1 VKIEWALIPAT
12 KKKEKPMKRRWTILV
27 FALMLAGMTTVSWAA
42 GVSLTFKAGQF
53 WPGDNVFREVYK
65 SGMVFGGELAVP
77 IAGGL
82 HLWAGAEY
90 FGKSGLLTLSEEV
103 TKVRI
108 IPVYL
113 GLRYHFGKSAVR
125 PYVGAAVA
133 YFLFKEE
140 NPLGSVSESGIGV
153 LGQAGLLVKVAGPV
167 SIDLY
172 ANYRACT
179 LRTDEPDPVE
189 AKIGGF
195 SGGLGLVFRF

>member
-1 VKIEWALIPAT
+1 
-12 KKKEKPMKRRWTILV
+12 
-27 FALMLAGMTTVSWAA
+27 MLAGMTTASWGA
-42 GVSLTFKAGQF
+42 GVSLTLKGGLFL
-53 WPGDNVFREVYK
+53 PSDSIFREVYK
-65 SGMVFGGELAVP
+65 SGTVFGGEIAVP

-90 FGKSGLLTLSEEV
+90 FSKSGLLSVSEDV

-113 GLRYHFGKSAVR
+113 GLRCHFGKSAVR
-125 PYVGAAVA
+125 PYLGAAAA

-140 NPLGSVSESGIGV
+140 NLLGSVSESGFGFI
-153 LGQAGLLVKVAGPV
+153 GQAGLLIKIGGPF
-167 SIDLY
+167 SFDLH

-195 SGGLGLVFRF
+195 TAGAGLVFRF

>member
-1 VKIEWALIPAT
+1 MKKAPKIL
-12 KKKEKPMKRRWTILV
+12 
-27 FALMLAGMTTVSWAA
+27 FAVLAFAVSAGAAWGA
-42 GVSLTFKAGQF
+42 GVSVTLKAGQF
-53 WPGDNVFREVYK
+53 WPSDSVFSEVYN
-65 SGMVFGGELAVP
+65 SGMVFGGEIAVP

-108 IPVYL
+108 IPLFL

-125 PYVGAAVA
+125 PYLGAAAA

-140 NPLGSVSESGIGV
+140 NPIGSVSESGLGF
-153 LGQAGLLVKVAGPV
+153 LGQAGLMIKIGGPFAL
-167 SIDLY
+167 DLFGS
-172 ANYRACT
+172 YRACT
-179 LRTDEPDPVE
+179 LKTNEPDPVE

-195 SGGLGLVFRF
+195 TAGVGFVFRF

>member
-1 VKIEWALIPAT
+1 
-12 KKKEKPMKRRWTILV
+12 MV
-27 FALMLAGMTTVSWAA
+27 FMFVLLLAGMTVPSWGA

-53 WPGDNVFREVYK
+53 FPSDSVFREVYK
-65 SGMVFGGELAVP
+65 SGTVFGGELAVP

-90 FGKSGLLTLSEEV
+90 FGKSGLLSLSEEM
-103 TKVRI
+103 TKVSI

-125 PYVGAAVA
+125 PYLGAAAA
-133 YFLFKEE
+133 YFLFKED
-140 NPLGSVSESGIGV
+140 NPLGSVSESGIGY

-167 SIDLY
+167 SLDLY

-195 SGGLGLVFRF
+195 SGGAGLVFRF

>member
-1 VKIEWALIPAT
+1 
-12 KKKEKPMKRRWTILV
+12 MKRHWMLL
-27 FALMLAGMTTVSWAA
+27 ALALSVAGMTTASWGA
-42 GVSLTFKAGQF
+42 GVSLTLKAGQF
-53 WPGDNVFREVYK
+53 FPGDSVFREVYK
-65 SGMVFGGELAVP
+65 SGTVFGGELAVP

-90 FGKSGLLTLSEEV
+90 FGKSGLLSISEEV
-103 TKVRI
+103 TKVSI
-108 IPVYL
+108 IPIYL
-113 GLRYHFGKSAVR
+113 GLRCHFGKSAVR
-125 PYVGAAVA
+125 PYLGAAAA

-140 NPLGSVSESGIGV
+140 NVLGSVSESGIGY

-167 SIDLY
+167 SLDLY

-195 SGGLGLVFRF
+195 SGGAGLVFRF

>member
-1 VKIEWALIPAT
+1 MKKAL
-12 KKKEKPMKRRWTILV
+12 TIL
-27 FALMLAGMTTVSWAA
+27 FAVLAFAMVTGTAWGA
-42 GVSLTFKAGQF
+42 GSSVTLKGANF
-53 WPGDNVFREVYK
+53 WPSDGVFRNVYG
-65 SGMVFGGELAVP
+65 SGLVFGGEFAVP

-90 FGKSGLLTLSEEV
+90 FGKSGLLTLSEEA

-125 PYVGAAVA
+125 PYLGAAVA

-140 NPLGSVSESGIGV
+140 NPLGSVSKSGLGV
-153 LGQAGLLVKVAGPV
+153 LGQAGLLVKIAGPV

-179 LRTDEPDPVE
+179 LRTDGPDPVE

>member
-1 VKIEWALIPAT
+1 MKKAPKILFA
-12 KKKEKPMKRRWTILV
+12 ILA
-27 FALMLAGMTTVSWAA
+27 FAGMTTASWGV
-42 GVSLTFKAGQF
+42 GVSLTFKGGLF
-53 WPGDNVFREVYK
+53 WPSDSVFREVYK
-65 SGMVFGGELAVP
+65 SGTVFGGELAVP

-90 FGKSGLLTLSEEV
+90 LGKSGLLSVSEEV

-113 GLRYHFGKSAVR
+113 GLKCHFGKSAVR
-125 PYVGAAVA
+125 PYLAAAAA

-140 NPLGSVSESGIGV
+140 NPLGSVSESGFGF

-167 SIDLY
+167 SFDLY
-172 ANYRACT
+172 GNYRACT

-195 SGGLGLVFRF
+195 SGGAGLVFRF

>member
-1 VKIEWALIPAT
+1 
-12 KKKEKPMKRRWTILV
+12 MRRQWTIFML
-27 FALMLAGMTTVSWAA
+27 ALSVAGMTTASWGA
-42 GVSLTFKAGQF
+42 GVSLTLKAGQF
-53 WPGDNVFREVYK
+53 FPSDSVFRDVYK
-65 SGMVFGGELAVP
+65 SGTVFGGELAVP

-82 HLWAGAEY
+82 HIWAGAEY
-90 FGKSGLLTLSEEV
+90 FGKSGLLSISEEV

-108 IPVYL
+108 IPIYL
-113 GLRYHFGKSAVR
+113 GLRCHFGKSTVR
-125 PYVGAAVA
+125 PYLGAAAA

-140 NPLGSVSESGIGV
+140 NSLGSVSESGIGY

-167 SIDLY
+167 SLDLY

-195 SGGLGLVFRF
+195 SGGAGLVFRF